1 LTTRTAR
8 PAKSRIGIGW
18 PSIEVK
24 AKSCAE
30 RGSAD
35 AIPAVAASHAI
46 AAISTRI
53 ITGLP
58 SRLERRR
65 RKNRVVRPGHRRV
78 DSAPA
83 LDLEQNR

>member
-1 LTTRTAR
+1 VKPQSEAVLTTRTAW
-8 PAKSRIGIGW
+8 PAKARIGIGS

-46 AAISTRI
+46 ATISTRI

-58 SRLERRR
+58 PRGWSAGAARTGSSGPVT
-65 RKNRVVRPGHRRV
+65 VV
-78 DSAPA
+78 
-83 LDLEQNR
+83 